1 MRPERALEKT
11 VSYSEDRKGWRGK
24 DAGLGSCSHGDLPYK
39 RWERGFL
46 SPKGGGPRFL
56 ADEGLENF
64 LKGER
69 GGHSLRSSTEAQT
82 TQHETKLLTNRSER
96 RGRTQE
102 GQRAPCWC
110 RDSHIKFAPERPE
123 PPREGGSRATRE
135 GQMEFSQPVKA
146 EREFWTFS
154 RYMWKRKLGT
164 LRPFGESGLKVAF
177 GAVASRQK
185 GKILR
190 AESCA

>member
-1 MRPERALEKT
+1 MLFMRPERALEKT

-82 TQHETKLLTNRSER
+82 TQHETKLLTNLSER

-123 PPREGGSRATRE
+123 PPREGGEPGNSRRANGVFPAGKGGTGILDLFTVYVEKETWNSPAVWRE
-135 GQMEFSQPVKA
+135 WIE
-146 EREFWTFS
+146 S
-154 RYMWKRKLGT
+154 RFRCRG
-164 LRPFGESGLKVAF
+164 
-177 GAVASRQK
+177 
-185 GKILR
+185 
-190 AESCA
+190 